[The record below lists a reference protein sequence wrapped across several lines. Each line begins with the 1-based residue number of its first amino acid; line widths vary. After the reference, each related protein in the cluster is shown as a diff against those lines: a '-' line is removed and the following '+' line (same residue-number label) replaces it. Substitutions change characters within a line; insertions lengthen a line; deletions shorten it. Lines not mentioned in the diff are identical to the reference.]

1 MNSARDGVVL
11 FGDVVNSRTSA
22 QASAAWLESLCDR
35 LDRDYGEQRLAQ
47 FEFTQGDEI
56 QGLLDPAADPFH
68 AVLQA
73 TLRAHAGEG
82 AAPPMRWVVVY
93 GPIEPGRGP
102 ATRR

>member
-1 MNSARDGVVL
+1 MNSNGDAVVL
-11 FGDVVNSRTSA
+11 FGDIVNSRTST
-22 QASAAWLESLCDR
+22 QTSAAWLESLCAQ
-35 LDRDYGEQRLAQ
+35 LDRDYGEQRLAH

-73 TLRAHAGEG
+73 TLRAHTGEG
-82 AAPPMRWVVVY
+82 AVPPMRWVVVY

-102 ATRR
+102 AT